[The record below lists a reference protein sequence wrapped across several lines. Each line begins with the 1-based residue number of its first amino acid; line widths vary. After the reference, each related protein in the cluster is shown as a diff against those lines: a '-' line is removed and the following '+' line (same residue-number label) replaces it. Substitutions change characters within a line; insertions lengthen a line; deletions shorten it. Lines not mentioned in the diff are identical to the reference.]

1 MTTSRA
7 GRTAEPRHGMSAV
20 MNPLIRALLCA
31 SLLQLTVPAHGEQA
45 EPAAPPPQG
54 VTAPAPDAP
63 SATETPA
70 DSAGKVAEADRATPA
85 AAAAETIPAAPA
97 GPVAQVLLPRAWGH
111 SVGDLLTQ
119 RVLLAIDGRATG
131 LPKLPDPGRI
141 GVWLERR
148 PARLDTD
155 ADGRRWLLLDY
166 QLINA
171 PQTLTAITVPAFELR
186 TDDGPLQVPA
196 WTFSAA
202 PLTPRTA
209 FAGNGLDALQ
219 PDRAAPSIDT
229 APLRHR
235 LMLWS
240 GLTGALLLAWGG
252 WLVWRN
258 VRSARAQPFAQAQR
272 TLRGLKDDAPE
283 AWQALHRAF
292 DRTAG
297 ASLQP
302 ASLHRL
308 FERAPHLA
316 PLRGDI
322 ERFYADSAARFF
334 GDGGGAASSPR
345 ALVRT
350 LARIE
355 RRHES

>member
-7 GRTAEPRHGMSAV
+7 DRTADPRHGMSPV

-31 SLLQLTVPAHGEQA
+31 SLLQLTPLANAEQTAEQA
-45 EPAAPPPQG
+45 AAPVEG
-54 VTAPAPDAP
+54 ATAPAPEAP
-63 SATETPA
+63 SATETLA
-70 DSAGKVAEADRATPA
+70 DSAVPAPEVVEAA
-85 AAAAETIPAAPA
+85 PAAPA
-97 GPVAQVLLPRAWGH
+97 GPVAQVQPPRAWGH

-131 LPKLPDPGRI
+131 LPRLPDPGRI

-155 ADGRRWLLLDY
+155 TDGRRWLVLDY

-219 PDRAAPSIDT
+219 PDRGAPAVDT

-235 LMLWS
+235 LLLWS

-308 FERAPHLA
+308 FERAPHFA
-316 PLRGDI
+316 PLRADI

-334 GDGGGAASSPR
+334 GDGGAAAGSPR

>member
-7 GRTAEPRHGMSAV
+7 RRTADPRHGMPVV

-31 SLLQLTVPAHGEQA
+31 SLLQLTPLANAEQA
-45 EPAAPPPQG
+45 
-54 VTAPAPDAP
+54 TAPAPSATDAP
-63 SATETPA
+63 TDGAAPA
-70 DSAGKVAEADRATPA
+70 PEAAPEA
-85 AAAAETIPAAPA
+85 PAAPA
-97 GPVAQVLLPRAWGH
+97 GPVAQVQPPRAWGH

-131 LPKLPDPGRI
+131 LPKFPDPGRI

-155 ADGRRWLLLDY
+155 ADGRRWLVLDY

-186 TDDGPLQVPA
+186 TDNGPLQVPA

-219 PDRAAPSIDT
+219 PDRGAPAIDT

-235 LMLWS
+235 LLLWS

-252 WLVWRN
+252 WLAWRN

-308 FERAPHLA
+308 FERAPHFA
-316 PLRGDI
+316 PLRADI

-334 GDGGGAASSPR
+334 GDGGAAASSPR
-345 ALVRT
+345 ALART